1 MRVLAITD
9 VHAEEFVKTR
19 LSEFLQKERFDLL
32 IVAGDVTNR
41 GPVSFAEDFLDSLR
55 IKTLAVHGNMDP
67 AGVLEALEK
76 RGMSLHAKRIAV
88 NGFRF
93 AGFGGSNPTP
103 FQTPSEYGE
112 DAIERGLSGIVDER
126 TVLVTHAPP
135 HGCLDTIPSGA
146 HVGSRS
152 VRKVIKEKQPVLCIC
167 GHVHETEGEASI
179 GRTLVI
185 KVAPAMTG
193 KAAAITLGRK
203 IEARFVSF

>member
-9 VHAEEFVKTR
+9 VHAEEFVVAR
-19 LSEFLQKERFDLL
+19 LNEFLRRERFDLL

-41 GPVSFAEDFLDSLR
+41 GPVSFAEDFLDSLH

-67 AGVLEALEK
+67 SGVAEILEK
-76 RGMSLHAKRIAV
+76 RGMSLHGRSVEV
-88 NGFRF
+88 NGFKF

-112 DAIERGLSGIVDER
+112 DAIERGLAGIVDER

-135 HGCLDTIPSGA
+135 YGCLDTIPNGA

-152 VRKVIKEKQPVLCIC
+152 VRKVIEETQPVLCIC

-179 GRTLVI
+179 GRTKIV

-193 KAAAITLGRK
+193 RAAAITLGKK
-203 IEARFVSF
+203 IETKFVRF